1 MGKLDGKIALI
12 TGASSGIGLATAQ
25 LLVDEGAFVF
35 ITGRRQSALD
45 DAVQLIGRSV
55 RAIQGDIGNLGD
67 LERLFQIIGEEKG
80 RLDMVFANAAVQASA
95 PLGAI
100 ELAQY
105 NYIFDTNVRGTLFTI
120 QGAMPLLPDGASIVL
135 TASVAA
141 SKGNPA
147 RSAYGASKA
156 AIRSFAR
163 SWANDLKSRGIRV
176 NAISPGPTDTSAFNA
191 PGLSAEKVVQM
202 KARIST
208 AIPLGRL
215 AQVDEIAKAALFL
228 LSNDSSFITGSELFV
243 DGGMLQI

>member
-1 MGKLDGKIALI
+1 MGKLAGKIALI
-12 TGASSGIGLATAQ
+12 TGASSGIGLATAR

-35 ITGRRQSALD
+35 ITGRRQLELD
-45 DAVQLIGRSV
+45 DAVQLMGNNV
-55 RAIQGDIGNLGD
+55 RGIQGDIGNIGD
-67 LERLFQIIGEEKG
+67 LERLFRTIGEEKG

-100 ELAQY
+100 DLAQY
-105 NYIFDTNVRGTLFTI
+105 SYVFDTNVRGTLLTV
-120 QGAMPLLPDGASIVL
+120 QGALPLLSDGASIVL

-147 RSAYGASKA
+147 RSVYSASKA

-163 SWANDLKSRGIRV
+163 SWANDLKSRAIRV
-176 NAISPGPTDTSAFNA
+176 NALSPGPTDTNAFSA
-191 PGLSAEKVVQM
+191 PGVSREQVAQIKSRM
-202 KARIST
+202 ST

-215 AQVDEIAKAALFL
+215 ARVEEIAKAAVFL
-228 LSNDSSFITGSELFV
+228 LSDDSSFVTGSELFV

>member
-1 MGKLDGKIALI
+1 MGRFDGKIALI

-25 LLVDEGAFVF
+25 LLVNEGAFVF
-35 ITGRRQSALD
+35 ITGRRQLALD
-45 DAVQLIGRSV
+45 EAVQLIGSNARG
-55 RAIQGDIGNLGD
+55 IQGDIGNLDD
-67 LERLFQIIGEEKG
+67 LERLFQIIGEDKG

-95 PLGAI
+95 PLGLI

-105 NYIFDTNVRGTLFTI
+105 NHIFDTNVRGTLLTV
-120 QGAMPLLPDGASIVL
+120 QGALPLLSDGASIVL

-147 RSAYGASKA
+147 RSVYGASKA

-163 SWANDLKSRGIRV
+163 SWANDLKPRAIRV
-176 NAISPGPTDTSAFNA
+176 NALSPGPTDTGAFKA
-191 PGLSAEKVVQM
+191 PGMDLEQVAQIKSRMA
-202 KARIST
+202 A

-215 AQVDEIAKAALFL
+215 ARVEEIAKAAVFL
-228 LSNDSSFITGSELFV
+228 LSEDSSFVTGSELFV